1 MCCSFTYLCYISE
14 CYIDVPVRQ
23 ARLCLRKKTNKSQ
36 VVFWRI
42 WFQTR
47 KFFLRFLKLM
57 AAKLHDMDSV
67 EEITATINQQN
78 QQNQYLGQMFF
89 RCFEAN
95 DTKSTETPV
104 PGVARS
110 LLCLRSRQEFGS
122 DRFGMVGCSTWTT
135 HKINLGLFNL
145 QAWQCHSISVFN

>member
-1 MCCSFTYLCYISE
+1 
-14 CYIDVPVRQ
+14 
-23 ARLCLRKKTNKSQ
+23 
-36 VVFWRI
+36 
-42 WFQTR
+42 
-47 KFFLRFLKLM
+47 M

-67 EEITATINQQN
+67 EEITAIINQQN

-95 DTKSTETPV
+95 DNKSTETPV

-122 DRFGMVGCSTWTT
+122 DRFGMVGCST
-135 HKINLGLFNL
+135 
-145 QAWQCHSISVFN
+145 